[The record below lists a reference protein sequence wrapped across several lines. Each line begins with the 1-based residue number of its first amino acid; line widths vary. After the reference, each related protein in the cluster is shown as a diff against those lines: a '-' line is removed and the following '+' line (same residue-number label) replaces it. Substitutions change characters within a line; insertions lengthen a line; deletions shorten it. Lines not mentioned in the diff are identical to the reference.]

1 MRLREHVRS
10 GLALRLVL
18 CACVL
23 GLLLWVA
30 NDGPISSAI
39 QGAFARIVGGIL
51 NVFGEGA
58 LVTGNTVQTQL
69 FGISVVTAC
78 TGLFLTGLFAAAVI
92 LFPAR
97 WRAKWIGLGLGI
109 GGIFLLNVVRL
120 VTLYYIGVHWPA
132 VLDTVHRL
140 VWQSLLIAFA
150 VVLWLIWAGVWGRAP
165 RREVAT

>member
-1 MRLREHVRS
+1 MRLREHARS
-10 GLALRLVL
+10 GLVLRLVL

-30 NDGPISSAI
+30 KHSLISSAI

-51 NVFGEGA
+51 NVFGERA
-58 LVTGNTVQTQL
+58 SVIGNTVQTTQ
-69 FGISVVTAC
+69 FGICVVTAC

-92 LFPAR
+92 LFPTR
-97 WRAKWIGLGLGI
+97 WRVKWIGLGIGI

-132 VLDTVHRL
+132 ILDTVHRL

-150 VVLWLIWAGVWGRAP
+150 VVRWLVWAGVWGRAP
-165 RREVAT
+165 RREVAS